1 VTSPQTVADVMKAPA
16 VTATP
21 DERVQTA
28 AERMHAK
35 GTGSIVIVGSDRVV
49 GILTERDV
57 LRVAATGADPTK
69 EPIADWMTPDPF
81 TAPPTMRATDAL
93 QRLNER
99 RFRHM
104 PVCDNGDLLGV
115 ISMRDLMAI
124 AKVEPVQHPGELD
137 APKGLAGVTVAETD
151 VGGVRGREGFFHY
164 RQYAATDLARKRT
177 FEDVWHLLLLG
188 TLPASLGEREAF
200 RQRVAPLRNVSER
213 TGQLLREIAEAGSG
227 PLDGLRTGV
236 SLVAADEGFRPS
248 LDTSAEE
255 LLAQALR
262 ITAVVPT
269 VIAALHRAGQGQ
281 EAVAPHPDLPYAA
294 NYLYMLSG
302 QVPEPEQGRAIEQYL
317 ISTMDHGF
325 NASTFTSR
333 VITSTGADLGA
344 AITGAIGALSG
355 PLHGGA
361 PSRAL
366 DLLDEIGTVDRAE
379 QVVRAKIE
387 NGERIMG
394 FGHRVYK
401 TRDPRSILLREVA
414 ERVGGADADLA
425 TAVEDI
431 VVDTLAELKPGRELY
446 ANVEYYA
453 GIVMEAAGLPPE
465 LFTATFAASRTVG
478 WCAHVLEQ
486 AADNRLIRPSAR
498 YVGPPPPQEIPAL
511 DGDAAID
518 P

>member
-1 VTSPQTVADVMKAPA
+1 
-16 VTATP
+16 
-21 DERVQTA
+21 
-28 AERMHAK
+28 
-35 GTGSIVIVGSDRVV
+35 
-49 GILTERDV
+49 
-57 LRVAATGADPTK
+57 
-69 EPIADWMTPDPF
+69 
-81 TAPPTMRATDAL
+81 
-93 QRLNER
+93 
-99 RFRHM
+99 
-104 PVCDNGDLLGV
+104 
-115 ISMRDLMAI
+115 
-124 AKVEPVQHPGELD
+124 
-137 APKGLAGVTVAETD
+137 VTVAETD

-164 RQYAATDLARKRT
+164 RQYAATDLARLRT

-188 TLPASLGEREAF
+188 SLPATLDEREAF
-200 RQRVAPLRNVSER
+200 RQRVAPLRTVSER
-213 TGQLLREIAEAGSG
+213 AGHMLCEIAEGGSG

-236 SLVAADEGFRPS
+236 SLVAAEEGFRAS

-255 LLAQALR
+255 LREQALR
-262 ITAVVPT
+262 ITAAVPT
-269 VIAALHRAGQGQ
+269 MIAALYRAGRGKDPI
-281 EAVAPHPDLPYAA
+281 APHPDLPYAA

-302 QVPEPEQGRAIEQYL
+302 QLPEPEHGRAIEQYL

-325 NASTFTSR
+325 NASTFTAR

-344 AITGAIGALSG
+344 AITGAVGALSG

-379 QVVRAKIE
+379 QVVRAKIQD
-387 NGERIMG
+387 GERIMG

-401 TRDPRSILLREVA
+401 TRDPRSVLLREVA
-414 ERVGGADADLA
+414 ERVGGPQAALA

-498 YVGPPPPQEIPAL
+498 YVGPPPPQEIPTL
-511 DGDAAID
+511 DDDAATS

>member
-16 VTATP
+16 LTATP
-21 DERVQTA
+21 DERVQA
-28 AERMHAK
+28 AADRMQHK
-35 GTGSIVIVGSDRVV
+35 STGSIVIVDDGRVV

-57 LRVAATGADPTK
+57 LRLAATGADPLH
-69 EPIADWMTPDPF
+69 ERVADWMTPEPV
-81 TAPPTMRATDAL
+81 TAEPSMAATAAL
-93 QRLNER
+93 KRLNEEQ
-99 RFRHM
+99 FRHM
-104 PVCDNGDLLGV
+104 PVCANGDLLGIV
-115 ISMRDLMAI
+115 SMRDLMAI
-124 AKVEPVQHPGELD
+124 ARVEPVRHPGELD

-164 RQYAATDLARKRT
+164 RQYAATDLARLRT

-188 TLPASLGEREAF
+188 SLPATLDEREAF
-200 RQRVAPLRNVSER
+200 RQRVAPLRTVSER
-213 TGQLLREIAEAGSG
+213 AGHMLCEIAEGGSG

-236 SLVAADEGFRPS
+236 SLVAAEEGFRAS

-255 LLAQALR
+255 LREQALR
-262 ITAVVPT
+262 ITAAVPT
-269 VIAALHRAGQGQ
+269 MIAALYRAGRGKDPI
-281 EAVAPHPDLPYAA
+281 APHPDLPYAA

-302 QVPEPEQGRAIEQYL
+302 QLPEPEHGRAIEQYL

-325 NASTFTSR
+325 NASTFTAR

-344 AITGAIGALSG
+344 AITGAVGALSG

-379 QVVRAKIE
+379 QVVRAKIQD
-387 NGERIMG
+387 GERIMG

-401 TRDPRSILLREVA
+401 TRDPRSVLLREVA
-414 ERVGGADADLA
+414 ERVGGPQAALA

-498 YVGPPPPQEIPAL
+498 YVGPPPPQEIPTL
-511 DGDAAID
+511 DDDAATS

>member
-1 VTSPQTVADVMKAPA
+1 MTSPQTVADVMKAPA
-16 VTATP
+16 LTATP
-21 DERVQTA
+21 DEHVQSA
-28 AERMHAK
+28 AERMRAE
-35 GTGSIVIVGSDRVV
+35 GTGSVVVLDGNRVA

-57 LRVAATGADPTK
+57 LRVAASGADPAR
-69 EPIADWMTPDPF
+69 ERVADWMTADPV
-81 TAPPTMRATDAL
+81 TTVSSTPATEAL
-93 QRLNER
+93 RRLNEQ
-99 RFRHM
+99 RFRHI
-104 PVCDNGDLLGV
+104 PVCDEGRLVGV
-115 ISMRDLMAI
+115 LSMRDLMAI
-124 AKVEPVQHPGELD
+124 AKVEEVKHPGEFD

-177 FEDVWHLLLLG
+177 FDDVWHLLLLG
-188 TLPASLGEREAF
+188 TLPASLDERTAF
-200 RQRVAPLRNVSER
+200 LERVKPLRALSDR
-213 TGQLLREIAEAGSG
+213 TATLLREIADAGSA

-236 SLVAADEGFRPS
+236 SLVAAEEGFEAS
-248 LDTSAEE
+248 LDVSAEQ
-255 LLAQALR
+255 LLEQALR

-269 VIAALHRAGQGQ
+269 IIAALYRAKQGKDPV
-281 EAVAPHPDLPYAA
+281 EPHPDLPYAA
-294 NYLYMLSG
+294 NYLYMLNG
-302 QVPEPEQGRAIEQYL
+302 EVHEPEQGRAVEQYL
-317 ISTMDHGF
+317 ISTVDHGF
-325 NASTFTSR
+325 NASTFTAR

-366 DLLDEIGTVDRAE
+366 DLLDEIGTVERAE
-379 QVVRAKIE
+379 EVVRRKI
-387 NGERIMG
+387 NKGERIMG

-401 TRDPRSILLREVA
+401 TRDPRSVLLREVA
-414 ERVGGADADLA
+414 ERVGGDEAKLA

-486 AADNRLIRPSAR
+486 AADNRIIRPSAR
-498 YVGPPPPQEIPAL
+498 YVGPPPPQDIPT
-511 DGDAAID
+511 ID
-518 P
+518 

>member
-16 VTATP
+16 LTATP
-21 DERVQTA
+21 DEQIQSA
-28 AERMHAK
+28 ADRMHAK
-35 GTGSIVIVGSDRVV
+35 GPGSVVVLDGERVV

-57 LRVAATGADPTK
+57 VRVAAAGADPAN
-69 EPIADWMTPDPF
+69 ERIADWMTADPL
-81 TAPPTMRATDAL
+81 TATPETPATEAL
-93 QRLNER
+93 RRLNER
-99 RFRHM
+99 RIRHL
-104 PVCDNGDLLGV
+104 PISDDGSLVGIV
-115 ISMRDLMAI
+115 SMRDLMAI
-124 AKVEPVQHPGELD
+124 AKVEPVTHPGELD

-177 FEDVWHLLLLG
+177 FDDVWHLLLLG
-188 TLPASLGEREAF
+188 ELPASLDDRAAFLER
-200 RQRVAPLRNVSER
+200 VKPLRNLSD
-213 TGQLLREIAEAGSG
+213 TTQQMLRQIAEAGTS

-236 SLVAADEGFRPS
+236 SLIAAEEGFRPS
-248 LDTSAEE
+248 LDTSAEQ
-255 LLAQALR
+255 LLEQALR
-262 ITAVVPT
+262 VTAAVPT
-269 VIAALHRAGQGQ
+269 IIAALHRAGKG
-281 EAVAPHPDLPYAA
+281 EEPVPPHPELPYAA
-294 NYLYMLSG
+294 NYLYMLNG
-302 QVPEPEQGRAIEQYL
+302 EVHEPEQGRAVEQYL
-317 ISTMDHGF
+317 IATIDHGF

-366 DLLDEIGTVDRAE
+366 DLLDEIGTVDRAGE
-379 QVVRAKIE
+379 VVRRKIE

-401 TRDPRSILLREVA
+401 TRDPRSVLLREVA
-414 ERVGGADADLA
+414 ERVGGDEAKLA
-425 TAVEDI
+425 TAVEDV

-498 YVGPPPPQEIPAL
+498 YVGPPPPQDIPT
-511 DGDAAID
+511 ID
-518 P
+518 

>member
-1 VTSPQTVADVMKAPA
+1 VTSAQTVADVMKTPA
-16 VTATP
+16 LTATA
-21 DERVQTA
+21 DEHVQTA
-28 AERMHAK
+28 AERMQSK
-35 GTGSIVIVGSDRVV
+35 GSGSVVIVDGERVV

-57 LRVAATGADPTK
+57 LRVAAAGADPAK
-69 EPIADWMTPDPF
+69 ERIADWMTADPI
-81 TAPPTMRATDAL
+81 TAERSLRATAAL
-93 QRLNER
+93 QRLNEQR
-99 RFRHM
+99 IRHM
-104 PVCDNGDLLGV
+104 PVCDGGQLLGV
-115 ISMRDLMAI
+115 VSMRDLMAI

-164 RQYAATDLARKRT
+164 RQYAATDLARLRT

-188 TLPASLGEREAF
+188 SLPASLEEREAF
-200 RQRVAPLRNVSER
+200 RQRVVPLRTVSER
-213 TGQLLREIAEAGSG
+213 TAYLLRQIAEAGSA

-248 LDTSAEE
+248 LDTSADE
-255 LLAQALR
+255 LREQALR

-269 VIAALHRAGQGQ
+269 MIAALYRAGRGDKPID
-281 EAVAPHPDLPYAA
+281 PHPDLPYAA
-294 NYLYMLSG
+294 NYLYMLTG
-302 QVPEPEQGRAIEQYL
+302 EVPEPEHGRAIEQYL

-325 NASTFTSR
+325 NASTFTAR

-379 QVVRAKIE
+379 EVVRTKIN

-401 TRDPRSILLREVA
+401 TRDPRSVLLREVA
-414 ERVGGADADLA
+414 ERVGGAEAELA

-453 GIVMEAAGLPPE
+453 GIVMEASGLPPE
-465 LFTATFAASRTVG
+465 LFTATFAASRTIG

-498 YVGPPPPQEIPAL
+498 YVGTPPPADIPTL
-511 DGDAAID
+511 DHDEATT

>member
-1 VTSPQTVADVMKAPA
+1 VTSAQTVADVMQAPA
-16 VTATP
+16 LTATA
-21 DERVQTA
+21 DEFVQTA
-28 AERMHAK
+28 ADRMHGK
-35 GTGSIVIVGSDRVV
+35 GSGSIVVVDGERVV

-57 LRVAATGADPTK
+57 LRVAAAGADPTR
-69 EPIADWMTPDPF
+69 ERIADWMTGDPIV
-81 TAPPTMRATDAL
+81 AERSMPATSAL

-99 RFRHM
+99 RIRHM
-104 PVCDNGDLLGV
+104 PVCDDGDLLGIV
-115 ISMRDLMAI
+115 SMRDLMAI
-124 AKVEPVQHPGELD
+124 AKVEPVEHPGELD

-164 RQYAATDLARKRT
+164 RQYAATDLARLRT

-188 TLPASLGEREAF
+188 SLPASLDERDAF
-200 RQRVAPLRNVSER
+200 RRRVAPLRTVSER
-213 TGQLLREIAEAGSG
+213 TGHLLRQIAEAGSA

-236 SLVAADEGFRPS
+236 SLVAAEEGFRPS

-255 LLAQALR
+255 LREQALR

-269 VIAALHRAGQGQ
+269 MIAALYRTGRG
-281 EAVAPHPDLPYAA
+281 EDPIAPHPDLPYAS

-302 QVPEPEQGRAIEQYL
+302 QRPEPDHGRAIEQYL

-325 NASTFTSR
+325 NASTFTAR

-387 NGERIMG
+387 HGERIMG

-401 TRDPRSILLREVA
+401 TRDPRSVLLREVA
-414 ERVGGADADLA
+414 ERVGGAEAALA

-465 LFTATFAASRTVG
+465 LFTATFAASRTIG

-498 YVGPPPPQEIPAL
+498 YVGAPPPADIPTL
-511 DGDAAID
+511 DNDEATS